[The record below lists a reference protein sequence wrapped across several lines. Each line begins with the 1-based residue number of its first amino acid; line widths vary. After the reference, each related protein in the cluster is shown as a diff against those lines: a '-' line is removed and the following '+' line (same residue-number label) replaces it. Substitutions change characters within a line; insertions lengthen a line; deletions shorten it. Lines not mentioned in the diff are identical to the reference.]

1 MSSDLTFIGL
11 FLQASFIVQLVML
24 LLLSVSIASWTFIF
38 QRSKALSAARNEM
51 RQFEDKFW
59 SGADLNRLYQ
69 ELSARTNLTGMGSI
83 FCSGFKEFVRLR
95 KSNTATNG
103 IVDGTYR
110 AMRVSMSR
118 QVEELESRL
127 PFLATAGS
135 ISPYIGLF
143 GTVWGIM
150 NAFIA
155 LGEVQQATL
164 AMVAPGIAE
173 ALIATAIGLFAAI
186 PAVIAYNRFS
196 HQVEKL
202 ENSYGNFMEEFSA
215 ILHRQAVAA
224 QAQQQALA
232 FTFQNGGL
240 VMYVRKRRRP
250 VSEINVVPYIDVMLV
265 LLIIFMVTAPLI
277 SQGVKVDLPKAS
289 ANPIEQEDTPPII
302 ASVDVKGRYFLNVGE
317 DQESPISEDE
327 LGAIVKAQL
336 TKEPNTPVVVKGDG
350 QVAYNEVIQLMVLL
364 QQAGV
369 PSVGLMTDPV
379 E

>member
-11 FLQASFIVQLVML
+11 FLQASFVVQLIML
-24 LLLSVSIASWTFIF
+24 LLLGVSVASWTFIF
-38 QRSKALSAARNEM
+38 QRSRALGGAREEM

-59 SGADLNRLYQ
+59 SGADLNKLYQ
-69 ELSARTNLTGMGSI
+69 EVSSHDNVSGIASI
-83 FCSGFKEFVRLR
+83 FCAGFKEFVRLR
-95 KSNTATNG
+95 KSNTSTNG

-118 QVEELESRL
+118 EVEELESRL

-215 ILHRQAVAA
+215 ILHRQAIAS
-224 QAQQQALA
+224 QQA
-232 FTFQNGGL
+232 
-240 VMYVRKRRRP
+240 
-250 VSEINVVPYIDVMLV
+250 
-265 LLIIFMVTAPLI
+265 
-277 SQGVKVDLPKAS
+277 
-289 ANPIEQEDTPPII
+289 
-302 ASVDVKGRYFLNVGE
+302 
-317 DQESPISEDE
+317 
-327 LGAIVKAQL
+327 
-336 TKEPNTPVVVKGDG
+336 
-350 QVAYNEVIQLMVLL
+350 
-364 QQAGV
+364 
-369 PSVGLMTDPV
+369 
-379 E
+379 

>member
-11 FLQASFIVQLVML
+11 FLQASVIVQLVML

-224 QAQQQALA
+224 QAQQQA
-232 FTFQNGGL
+232 
-240 VMYVRKRRRP
+240 
-250 VSEINVVPYIDVMLV
+250 
-265 LLIIFMVTAPLI
+265 
-277 SQGVKVDLPKAS
+277 
-289 ANPIEQEDTPPII
+289 
-302 ASVDVKGRYFLNVGE
+302 
-317 DQESPISEDE
+317 
-327 LGAIVKAQL
+327 
-336 TKEPNTPVVVKGDG
+336 
-350 QVAYNEVIQLMVLL
+350 
-364 QQAGV
+364 
-369 PSVGLMTDPV
+369 
-379 E
+379 